1 MEPEEAITAERE
13 RREEED
19 FLNYLERAEELT
31 QDWPDW
37 KRSVLRAWPNSAAT
51 AVAREPERRAD
62 NGQADKGQD
71 EEPNTHE

>member
-1 MEPEEAITAERE
+1 MEREEIITADQE

-37 KRSVLRAWPNSAAT
+37 KRSVLRAWPNSAA
-51 AVAREPERRAD
+51 AAAEAREPPERNAD
-62 NGQADKGQD
+62 NGHDIEHPPD
-71 EEPNTHE
+71 E